1 MMHLQNKIALVTG
14 ATSGIGLAATKRLA
28 SAGAHV
34 IAIGRSRDGLAAAA
48 LGDRGE
54 VIACDVANPDA
65 IALLMDR
72 IRELHRRLDILVV
85 SAGVSNAP
93 DIGDLTMAGYSR
105 LMDVNCRGAVFSF
118 VHALPLLANG
128 ASVVFVGSVAG
139 RKGQPGDPLYAGSKG
154 FIRSFA
160 RNAGT
165 SPDLLERGIRVN
177 VVAPGPID
185 TPLTAAATADDNAN
199 AYVTGQ
205 LVPMHRWGRAE
216 EVAEAIL
223 FLASDASSFT
233 TGAEI
238 TVDGGMAHA

>member
-93 DIGDLTMAGYSR
+93 DIGDLTPLR
-105 LMDVNCRGAVFSF
+105 L
-118 VHALPLLANG
+118 L
-128 ASVVFVGSVAG
+128 
-139 RKGQPGDPLYAGSKG
+139 
-154 FIRSFA
+154 
-160 RNAGT
+160 
-165 SPDLLERGIRVN
+165 
-177 VVAPGPID
+177 
-185 TPLTAAATADDNAN
+185 
-199 AYVTGQ
+199 
-205 LVPMHRWGRAE
+205 
-216 EVAEAIL
+216 
-223 FLASDASSFT
+223 
-233 TGAEI
+233 
-238 TVDGGMAHA
+238 